1 MYKIAPGRSSL
12 SSQSY
17 RKQTLVLKK
26 GLSVCAGACAMV
38 GTVALDGCPAWWAVK
53 DRWKGES
60 KEERL
65 EVRREEGKGGRKGTR
80 RRGELLPDELI
91 T

>member
-17 RKQTLVLKK
+17 RKQTLMPMK

-53 DRWKGES
+53 DGWKRES

-65 EVRREEGKGGRKGTR
+65 GSKEGERERGGGKEHTGEVGTY
-80 RRGELLPDELI
+80 LMN
-91 T
+91 